1 MRLDNSRQAATLEAR
16 PPARSSR
23 NAPASAIFKPET
35 AETKLCQRP
44 RAACE
49 AQRLRHNG
57 DETLSGQQRGGNDMA
72 KLFANLGLVLIVGVV
87 LAVLIA
93 VFPDSGYRPPTGD
106 LVNGVLQWLH
116 VFFGIT
122 WIGLLY
128 YFNFVQTPVMPS
140 VPAELKPG
148 VSRYIAPKALFYFRW
163 GAAFTVLTG
172 LLLAWSYGELVEA
185 LTLREPARLI
195 GIGMWLALIM
205 AFNVWVIIWP
215 NQKKVLG
222 IVAADDAT
230 KAKAAASAGIAS
242 RINTLLSIPMLLA
255 MTNAH

>member
-1 MRLDNSRQAATLEAR
+1 MSK
-16 PPARSSR
+16 
-23 NAPASAIFKPET
+23 F
-35 AETKLCQRP
+35 
-44 RAACE
+44 
-49 AQRLRHNG
+49 
-57 DETLSGQQRGGNDMA
+57 
-72 KLFANLGLVLIVGVV
+72 FANLWLVLFVGLVITAILV
-87 LAVLIA
+87 LL
-93 VFPDSGYRPPTGD
+93 PDSGYHPPTGD
-106 LVNGVLQWLH
+106 LVNGILQWLH

-128 YFNFVQTPVMPS
+128 YFNFVQTPVMPT

-148 VSRYIAPKALFYFRW
+148 VSKYIAPKALFYFRW

-185 LTLREPARLI
+185 LTLQPGARLI

-222 IVAADDAT
+222 IVQVEAAE
-230 KAKAAASAGIAS
+230 KAAAAKLAGMAS
-242 RINTLLSIPMLLA
+242 RFNTMLSIPMLYCMA
-255 MTNAH
+255 AQSHGGF

>member
-1 MRLDNSRQAATLEAR
+1 LHAAEFQPRNGGGTIVCDEEREKTRSQAAKGEI
-16 PPARSSR
+16 P
-23 NAPASAIFKPET
+23 
-35 AETKLCQRP
+35 
-44 RAACE
+44 
-49 AQRLRHNG
+49 
-57 DETLSGQQRGGNDMA
+57 MA
-72 KLFANLGLVLIVGVV
+72 KFFANLGLVLIVG
-87 LAVLIA
+87 LALAAVIA
-93 VFPDSGYRPPTGD
+93 LFPDSGYRPPLGD
-106 LVNGVLQWLH
+106 LNGVLQWLH

-128 YFNFVQTPVMPS
+128 YFNFVQTPVMPT

-148 VSRYIAPKALFYFRW
+148 VTKYIAPKALFYFRW

-172 LLLAWSYGELVEA
+172 LLLAWSYDELVEA
-185 LTLREPARLI
+185 LTLRPSARLI

-222 IVAADDAT
+222 LVPADDAA
-230 KAKAAASAGIAS
+230 KAKAAATAGIAS
-242 RINTLLSIPMLLA
+242 RTNVLLSIPMLLC

>member
-1 MRLDNSRQAATLEAR
+1 MAR
-16 PPARSSR
+16 GR
-23 NAPASAIFKPET
+23 
-35 AETKLCQRP
+35 AEK
-44 RAACE
+44 
-49 AQRLRHNG
+49 
-57 DETLSGQQRGGNDMA
+57 GGKMS
-72 KLFANLGLVLIVGVV
+72 KFFANLWLVLFVGLVVA
-87 LAVLIA
+87 AVL
-93 VFPDSGYRPPTGD
+93 VLLPDSGYRPPTGD
-106 LVNGVLQWLH
+106 LVNGILQWLH

-128 YFNFVQTPVMPS
+128 YFNFVQTPVMPT

-148 VSRYIAPKALFYFRW
+148 VSKYIAPKALFYFRW

-185 LTLREPARLI
+185 LTLQPSARLI
-195 GIGMWLALIM
+195 GIGMWRELIM

-222 IVAADDAT
+222 LVDADDAT
-230 KAKAAASAGIAS
+230 KAKAGTTAGMAS
-242 RINTLLSIPMLLA
+242 RLNVLLSIPMLLC

>member
-1 MRLDNSRQAATLEAR
+1 MIKGEA
-16 PPARSSR
+16 
-23 NAPASAIFKPET
+23 
-35 AETKLCQRP
+35 
-44 RAACE
+44 
-49 AQRLRHNG
+49 G
-57 DETLSGQQRGGNDMA
+57 MA
-72 KLFANLGLVLIVGVV
+72 KFFANLGLVLIVGLA
-87 LAVLIA
+87 LAVVVIL
-93 VFPDSGYRPPTGD
+93 FPDSGYRPPTGD
-106 LVNGVLQWLH
+106 LVNGILQWVH

-128 YFNFVQTPVMPS
+128 YFNFVQTPTMPS
-140 VPAELKPG
+140 IPADLKPG
-148 VSRYIAPKALFYFRW
+148 VSKYIAPKALFYFRW

-185 LTLREPARLI
+185 LTLQPSARLI

-222 IVAADDAT
+222 LVTADDAA
-230 KAKAAASAGIAS
+230 KAKAASAAGMAS
-242 RINTLLSIPMLLA
+242 RLNTLLSIPMLLC

>member
-1 MRLDNSRQAATLEAR
+1 MALG
-16 PPARSSR
+16 
-23 NAPASAIFKPET
+23 SAEK
-35 AETKLCQRP
+35 
-44 RAACE
+44 
-49 AQRLRHNG
+49 
-57 DETLSGQQRGGNDMA
+57 GGKMS
-72 KLFANLGLVLIVGVV
+72 KFFANLWLVLFVGLVLAAIVA
-87 LAVLIA
+87 LL
-93 VFPDSGYRPPTGD
+93 PDSGYRPPTGD
-106 LVNGVLQWLH
+106 LVNGLLQWLH

-148 VSRYIAPKALFYFRW
+148 VSKYIAPKALFYFRW

-185 LTLREPARLI
+185 LTLQPSARLI

-222 IVAADDAT
+222 IVQADDAT
-230 KAKAAASAGIAS
+230 KAKAASTAGMAS
-242 RINTLLSIPMLLA
+242 RLNTLLSIPMLLC